1 MILLYAKN
9 ICKRYPTSG
18 GYFYAL
24 NKCTLAFPDKGLVAI
39 KGKSGSGKS
48 TLLNLLCGIEKK
60 DEGRILFRGEDVTKR
75 KHPLLGNEASMIFQ
89 HYNLIEGESV
99 LYNVSL
105 PLLMRRKGKKTL

>member
-24 NKCTLAFPDKGLVAI
+24 NKCTLAFSDKGLVAI

-60 DEGRILFRGEDVTKR
+60 DEGRILFAARMS
-75 KHPLLGNEASMIFQ
+75 PNESI
-89 HYNLIEGESV
+89 
-99 LYNVSL
+99 LYWAMK
-105 PLLMRRKGKKTL
+105 PR